1 VSKSRPTAL
10 LFIASDYDGLKSGWI
25 SGRSVFSDILRKL
38 NVQSG
43 RKAATKRQ
51 TRQQSGKLD

>member
-1 VSKSRPTAL
+1 L
-10 LFIASDYDGLKSGWI
+10 LFIASDHDGLKSGWI
-25 SGRSVFSDILRKL
+25 SGRTVFSDILRKL